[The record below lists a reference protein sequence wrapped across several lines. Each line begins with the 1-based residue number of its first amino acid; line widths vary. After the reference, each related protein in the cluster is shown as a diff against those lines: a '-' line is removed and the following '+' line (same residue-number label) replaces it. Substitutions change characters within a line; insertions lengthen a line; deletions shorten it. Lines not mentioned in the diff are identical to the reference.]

1 MQILS
6 KDSICLLTVDTLCC
20 ANLRDANLRDAD
32 LRDAD
37 LRCAD
42 LRCADLRCANLR
54 GADLRYANLRGATL
68 RDADLCDADL
78 RDADLRYADL
88 RCADL
93 RDANLRDAK
102 INWGSHDLIAEI
114 LRREAE
120 EDIEKL
126 RVPGLIMMLR
136 NKCWDYFLKLEHPQK
151 KWAIEVLKKYNCD
164 KIPQNYA

>member
-20 ANLRDANLRDAD
+20 ANLRDANLRDAN

-42 LRCADLRCANLR
+42 LSCADLRCANLR

-114 LRREAE
+114 LRQDAK

-126 RVPGLIMMLR
+126 QIPGLIILLKDR
-136 NKCWDYFLKLEHPQK
+136 CWDYFLKLDHPQK
-151 KWAIEVLKKYNCD
+151 SWAIQVLKDYGCK
-164 KIPQNYA
+164 KITN